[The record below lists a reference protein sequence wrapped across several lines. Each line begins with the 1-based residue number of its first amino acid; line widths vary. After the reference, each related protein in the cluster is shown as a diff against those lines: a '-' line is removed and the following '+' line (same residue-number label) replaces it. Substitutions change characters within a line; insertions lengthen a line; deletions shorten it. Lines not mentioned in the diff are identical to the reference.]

1 MLKKIN
7 EMFEALEAG
16 PNIYMPSKFWRQ
28 LNEQNIAQLEKD
40 GMGNMKRT
48 LAQNYFTWVV
58 GFRSPLFRHMAS
70 LMTFSDWV
78 AVLRNLPLFTRE
90 AGLGLRR
97 FYELQIFTRMVWVV
111 AKRYD
116 KLKVLKT
123 LEEPA
128 FGNPFNIKFDDRLIS
143 QDLANSLLE
152 MYSVFDFSPPPVD
165 SRFAVCELGAGYGR
179 NAYVFL
185 NTYQNC
191 KYIIIDI
198 PPALFVS
205 QEYLTQMFPNKKIMK
220 FSDFK
225 NLEDVVDEFNLAD
238 VVFLLPHQA
247 ELLAQKSIDYFINIS
262 SFHEMTKPQV
272 SKYFELIERITK
284 GYFYTKQWYSF
295 KNVRDEITIA
305 QEDYP
310 YRESWVKVYSKTP
323 ITHPSFFEALY
334 KISKSDNFTK

>member
-7 EMFEALEAG
+7 RMFKSLEAG
-16 PNIYMPSKFWRQ
+16 PDIYLPSKFWRQ

-40 GMGNMKRT
+40 GMDNIKRT

-58 GFRSPLFRHMAS
+58 GCRSPLFRHMAS

-78 AVLRNLPLFTRE
+78 AILRNLPLFSRE

-123 LEEPA
+123 LQEPA
-128 FGNPFNIKFDDRLIS
+128 YGNPFNIKFDDRLIS

-152 MYSVFDFSPPPVD
+152 MYSVFDFSPPPID
-165 SRFAVCELGAGYGR
+165 SRFTVCELGAGYGR

-185 NTYQNC
+185 SIFKNC
-191 KYIIIDI
+191 KYIIVDI
-198 PPALFVS
+198 PPALYVS
-205 QEYLTQMFPNKKIMK
+205 QEYISEIFKDKKIMR
-220 FSDFK
+220 FSSFS
-225 NLEDVVDEFNLAD
+225 NLEEVADELNSAD
-238 VVFLLPHQA
+238 IVFLLPHQA
-247 ELLAQKSIDYFINIS
+247 DLLKEKSIDYFINIS

-272 SKYFELIERITK
+272 SKYFELIDRITR
-284 GYFYTKQWYSF
+284 GYFYTNQWNSF
-295 KNVRDEITIA
+295 KNIRDEITMA
-305 QEDYP
+305 KDDYP
-310 YRESWVKVYSKTP
+310 YDKQWNRVYSRTP
-323 ITHPSFFEALY
+323 LTHPLFFETLF
-334 KISKSDNFTK
+334 KVN